1 MLTGDDYAV
10 MFDQVLQCPEAAWY
24 LTVDDET
31 AAVPTRSIAI
41 FARN

>member
-31 AAVPTRSIAI
+31 AAVPTGL
-41 FARN
+41 